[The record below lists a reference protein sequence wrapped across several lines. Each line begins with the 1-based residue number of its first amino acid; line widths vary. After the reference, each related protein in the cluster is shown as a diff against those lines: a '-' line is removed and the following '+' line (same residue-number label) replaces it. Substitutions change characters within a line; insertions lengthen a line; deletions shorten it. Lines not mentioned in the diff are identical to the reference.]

1 MAMPIPHRVS
11 EVLRRL
17 RQRFF
22 QAKPA
27 KESWLAMAKGKIL
40 KECESRLAKPKLG
53 KNLRAKLITSS
64 RRQIS
69 VAGELCSNSPN

>member
-1 MAMPIPHRVS
+1 MAIAMPPRVRS
-11 EVLRRL
+11 VLRRL

-40 KECESRLAKPKLG
+40 K
-53 KNLRAKLITSS
+53 
-64 RRQIS
+64 
-69 VAGELCSNSPN
+69 